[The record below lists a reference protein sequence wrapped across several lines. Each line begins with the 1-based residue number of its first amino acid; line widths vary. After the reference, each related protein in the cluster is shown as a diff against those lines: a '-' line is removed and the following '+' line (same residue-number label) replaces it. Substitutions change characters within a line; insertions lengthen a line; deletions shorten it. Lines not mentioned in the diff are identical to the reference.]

1 MPSPKTIIIDFE
13 VFYSTKEKYSLKHLS
28 YPEFILDRRFKV
40 FGMAVNEGGMTS
52 TWVPAKDIPAWLEA
66 HRGDILVAHNTFFDA
81 GVLTW
86 HYKFRPA
93 YMLDTLQIAN
103 HVLGSSRDVG
113 KGSNSLRALAETL
126 GLTPKGT
133 LELDGVRDP
142 DEAQLAMLAVY
153 AKQDASLA
161 RQVLNRLLPQMTNT
175 EFELWLL
182 DHTIRIYTEKSLQID
197 TAKLAV
203 TRTKIEERRA
213 QAVIDSGV
221 DQKVLNSNKQ
231 FAAELT
237 LRLKSAK
244 IKLPMK
250 APAKPRKDGVERI
263 PALAKGDVAFQKLA
277 ESINVK
283 GQPTAVA
290 KLVTARIIERS
301 AVTVAARLATM
312 QRYAELGIGIPVH
325 LVYYG
330 AHTGRFAGG
339 GGFNFQ
345 NLTSPTRAA
354 TAFDREVASLVR
366 ECIIAGTID
375 GVPQV
380 FVPTDAAQIE
390 ARVLAWLAGEQS
402 ILDAY
407 ATGADLYSD
416 FISEVLKKEVHKPG
430 EKDKADPAQYVWLG
444 IMRQV
449 GKESIL
455 GLGYS
460 MGDNKFYQN
469 LKAGGSVKSKDLVK
483 FMEDDG
489 ITATQATEIVEFYRE
504 KYPKIV
510 KLWADLD
517 KAFKAAVTGAVRK
530 VGPLTFRRVGP
541 KAVGITL
548 PSGRTLFYRHLR
560 QENETSPSGHTRKVW
575 KHGNG
580 QRIYGGLLAENVTQ
594 AVARDIL
601 VESIYD
607 AEEAGYPVVLH
618 IHDEIVPRVPATQ
631 GEAALKFL
639 IDSLSTPPSWGSGM
653 VLGAEGHVATTLSK

>member
-1 MPSPKTIIIDFE
+1 MISPRTIILDFE
-13 VFYSTKEKYSLKHLS
+13 TFYDTKAKYTLRHLS

-40 FGMAVNEGGMTS
+40 FGMAVNDGRKS
-52 TWVPAKDIPAWLEA
+52 LWVPAKEVPDALEEYSQ
-66 HRGDILVAHNTFFDA
+66 DILVAHNTFFDA
-81 GVLTW
+81 GILAW
-86 HYKFRPA
+86 KYKFRPA
-93 YMLDTLQIAN
+93 YMIDTLQIAN

-113 KGSNSLRALAETL
+113 AGSNSLGSLAVTL
-126 GLTPKGT
+126 GLPLQKDRKI
-133 LELDGVRDP
+133 LEAMDGEANP
-142 DEAQLAMLAVY
+142 DEALLAALAAY
-153 AKQDASLA
+153 AKDDATMA
-161 RQVLNRLLPQMTNT
+161 RMVLNRLLPQVTNQD
-175 EFELWLL
+175 FELWLL
-182 DHTIRIYTEKSLQID
+182 DHTIRIYTEKSLDID

-203 TRTKIEERRA
+203 TREKIEARRA
-213 QAVIDSGV
+213 QAIVDSGV
-221 DQKVLNSNKQ
+221 TSAVLNSNKQ
-231 FAAELT
+231 FAEELAK
-237 LRLKSAK
+237 RLKEAK

-250 APAKPRKDGVERI
+250 APAKARKDGVKAI

-277 ESINVK
+277 ESSD
-283 GQPTAVA
+283 QAVS

-312 QRYAELGIGIPVH
+312 QRYADLGIGIPVH

-354 TAFDREVASLVR
+354 TAFDREVAGLVR
-366 ECIIAGTID
+366 ECITAGK
-375 GVPQV
+375 GRV

-390 ARVLAWLAGEQS
+390 ARVLAWLADEQS

-416 FISEVLKKEVHKPG
+416 FIGEVLHEEVHKPG
-430 EKDKADPAQYVWLG
+430 EKDKADMAKYIRLG
-444 IMRQV
+444 ILRQV

-460 MGDNKFYQN
+460 MGDTKFYQN
-469 LKAGGSVKSKDLVK
+469 LKSGGSVKSKDLVK
-483 FMEDDG
+483 FVESGG
-489 ITATQATEIVEFYRE
+489 ITPDMATDIVAFYRS
-504 KYPKIV
+504 KYPNIV

-517 KAFKAAVTGAVRK
+517 RAFRAAIVGAVRK
-530 VGPLTFRRVGP
+530 VGPLTFKKVGP

-560 QENETSPSGHTRKVW
+560 QETESSPNGVQRKVW

-594 AVARDIL
+594 AIARDIL
-601 VESIYD
+601 AESIHD

-618 IHDEIVPRVPATQ
+618 VHDEIVPRVPEVQ

-639 IDSLSTPPSWGSGM
+639 IDSLSTPPSWGEGM
-653 VLGAEGHVATTLSK
+653 VLGAEGHVAKTLSK